1 MDEKQPSK
9 IRVDAVRLLLSR
21 GFGNPPEEIRV
32 ETSPEL
38 MRAGE
43 LRKVLK
49 EEGLLTNPPQPVAAI
64 RPDLKAWLNGD
75 LDDPNSPA

>member
-9 IRVDAVRLLLSR
+9 IRIDAARILLSR

-38 MRAGE
+38 MRASE

-49 EEGLLTNPPQPVAAI
+49 EEGMLTNSPQPPATQ
-64 RPDLKAWLNGD
+64 RPDLQRWLDSD
-75 LDDPNSPA
+75 LDDPASAV